1 MKCLRLQSLLREW
14 YQQVRSFSL
23 SPIKMMELVERH
35 IKHCEICQN
44 DEDLSLELE
53 QIREI
58 IRAPQV
64 PYHAKPKIEEPQY
77 VYEEEIGEEEEEEF

>member
-23 SPIKMMELVERH
+23 SPIKMMELIERH
-35 IKHCEICQN
+35 IGHCETCQN
-44 DEDLSLELE
+44 DEDLTLELE

-64 PYHAKPKIEEPQY
+64 PFHAKPKMEEPQY
-77 VYEEEIGEEEEEEF
+77 IYEEELSEEEEEEF